1 MKCVICKGKITP
13 DANGW
18 YGGHNAE
25 PFKKGQCCGEC
36 NHTVVTP
43 IRITQFL
50 KRKKADDK
58 DRPN

>member
-18 YGGHNAE
+18 DGGHNAE
-25 PFKKGQCCGEC
+25 PVKKGQCCGEC

-43 IRITQFL
+43 IRII
-50 KRKKADDK
+50 
-58 DRPN
+58 